1 MTGWITGVGWVAAAG
16 CGRGRTAEAAPQWND
31 TMVIPARKDL
41 FEKADLR
48 FGRLDGFS
56 RTGLAGITMCLRD
69 ADREAWQDKR
79 AIATMALTT
88 GGCLQ
93 TDLDYLATVVE
104 GDGKL
109 ASPNLFAYTLPN
121 CFLGEAALRFGLT
134 GNSLILQQDG
144 GAELDVLGR
153 ALEELAWS
161 NYAGVMVG
169 FCEVPVTGLP
179 CPSSGYGSL
188 FVLIEGTPEPPTGSY
203 GKITLEDNQIFFNDN
218 PLASFRH
225 LLDACLTALKCRD

>member
-1 MTGWITGVGWVAAAG
+1 MTGWITGLGWVAAAG
-16 CGRGRTAEAAPQWND
+16 CGRGHTAEVVPTWND
-31 TMVIPARKDL
+31 RLTIPVRKDL
-41 FEKADLR
+41 FAQADLR

-69 ADREAWQDKR
+69 AGQEAWQEKR
-79 AIATMALTT
+79 SIGTLAVTT

-93 TDLDYLATVVE
+93 TDLDYLTTVIE

-144 GAELDVLGR
+144 GTELDVLAL
-153 ALEELAWS
+153 ALEELRGS
-161 NYAGVMVG
+161 HCAGVMAG
-169 FCEVPVTGLP
+169 FCQVPVTGLD
-179 CPSSGYGSL
+179 CPPSGYGSF
-188 FVLIEGTPEPPTGSY
+188 FVLIEGTPEPPIGSY
-203 GKITLEDNQIFFNDN
+203 GKIALEDNQLFFNDAPIAN
-218 PLASFRH
+218 FRH
-225 LLDACLTALKCRD
+225 LVDACLTALKRRD

>member
-1 MTGWITGVGWVAAAG
+1 MTGWISGIGWVAATG
-16 CGRGRTAEAAPQWND
+16 CGRGRAAGALPLWND
-31 TMVIPARKDL
+31 RLTIPARKDL
-41 FEKADLR
+41 FAHADLR

-69 ADREAWQDKR
+69 AGREDWQDKR
-79 AIATMALTT
+79 AIATMAVTA

-93 TDLDYLATVVE
+93 TDLDYLATVIE
-104 GDGKL
+104 GGGKL

-144 GAELDVLGR
+144 GSELDVLGR
-153 ALEELAWS
+153 ALEELTWS
-161 NYAGVMVG
+161 GCTGVIAG
-169 FCEVPVTGLP
+169 FCEVPVAGLP

-188 FVLIEGTPEPPTGSY
+188 FVLLEGAPEPPSVSY
-203 GKITLEDNQIFFNDN
+203 GKLSLEGAQLFFNGK
-218 PLASFRH
+218 PLASFND
-225 LLDACLTALKCRD
+225 LMDASLTAVDRRG

>member
-1 MTGWITGVGWVAAAG
+1 MTGWITGLGWVTAAG
-16 CGRGRTAEAAPQWND
+16 CGHGRTAEAVPTWND
-31 TMVIPARKDL
+31 SLTIPTRKDL
-41 FEKADLR
+41 FAHADLR

-69 ADREAWQDKR
+69 AGREEWQDKR
-79 AIATMALTT
+79 AIATMAVTT

-104 GDGKL
+104 DGGKL

-144 GAELDVLGR
+144 GTEVDVLGR
-153 ALEELAWS
+153 GLEELAWS
-161 NYAGVMVG
+161 GTAGVLAG
-169 FCEVPVTGLP
+169 FCEVPVTGLA
-179 CPSSGYGSL
+179 CPASGYGSL
-188 FVLIEGTPEPPTGSY
+188 FVLIEADLKSRSGSY
-203 GKITLEDNQIFFNDN
+203 GKIALTDNQIFFNDV
-218 PLASFRH
+218 PMTSFGD
-225 LLDACLTALKCRD
+225 LIDVCLTALKRRD

>member
-1 MTGWITGVGWVAAAG
+1 MTGWITGLGWVAAAG
-16 CGRGRTAEAAPQWND
+16 CGRGRTAEAVPAWND
-31 TMVIPARKDL
+31 RLTIPARKDL
-41 FEKADLR
+41 FANADLR

-69 ADREAWQDKR
+69 AGREEWQDKR
-79 AIATMALTT
+79 AIATMAVTT

-134 GNSLILQQDG
+134 GNSLILQQNG

-153 ALEELAWS
+153 ALEELGWS
-161 NYAGVMVG
+161 NCVGVVAG
-169 FCEVPVTGLP
+169 FCEVPVAGLN

-188 FVLIEGTPEPPTGSY
+188 FALIEGAFEPQAGSY
-203 GKITLEDNQIFFNDN
+203 GKLVLEDNQLFFNDT
-218 PLASFRH
+218 LIASFNH
-225 LLDACLTALKCRD
+225 LMDACITAVTRRA